1 MPIYEVRQSLT
12 TVVGLASNHP
22 LGITNFCQA
31 HALSL
36 SLSSVT
42 VGCLLRMNSRKTW
55 EDSLSDET
63 LKTNW
68 DMS

>member
-36 SLSSVT
+36 SL
-42 VGCLLRMNSRKTW
+42 LRYGWMPF
-55 EDSLSDET
+55 EDEFSENLGGFPF
-63 LKTNW
+63 
-68 DMS
+68 